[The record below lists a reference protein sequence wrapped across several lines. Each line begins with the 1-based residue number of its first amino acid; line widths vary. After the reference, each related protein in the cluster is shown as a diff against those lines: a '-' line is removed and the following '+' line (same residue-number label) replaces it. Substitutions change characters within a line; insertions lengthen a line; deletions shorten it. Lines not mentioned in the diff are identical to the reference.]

1 VLSRQAA
8 EAVGMVGREKLLLC
22 CRLFG
27 CARRFGAHEGGDGRG
42 HIVAA
47 ARPPTACYYY
57 CSGTRILPVIGGVE
71 AREPGDL
78 ELSRLSTFDAELPAL
93 LYADKFNHSLL

>member
-47 ARPPTACYYY
+47 ACLQLVTIIVLAQASYPLSVVWR
-57 CSGTRILPVIGGVE
+57 
-71 AREPGDL
+71 RE
-78 ELSRLSTFDAELPAL
+78 
-93 LYADKFNHSLL
+93 SLVTSN

>member
-1 VLSRQAA
+1 MLPSARPREALRRPRGA
-8 EAVGMVGREKLLLC
+8 E
-22 CRLFG
+22 
-27 CARRFGAHEGGDGRG
+27 GRG

-57 CSGTRILPVIGGVE
+57 CSGTGILPVIGGVE

-93 LYADKFNHSLL
+93 LYADNFFYHSLL